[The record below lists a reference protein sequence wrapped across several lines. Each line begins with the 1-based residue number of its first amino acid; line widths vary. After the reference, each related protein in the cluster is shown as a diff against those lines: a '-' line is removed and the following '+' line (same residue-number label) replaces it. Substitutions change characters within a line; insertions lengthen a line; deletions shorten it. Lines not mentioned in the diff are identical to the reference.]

1 MGLPYRSTVY
11 ALSLITFSGAASAAL
26 LERKYEGEVYA
37 FYDDEADLTWLA
49 DANYALTS
57 GYVNN
62 SELGGVD
69 SDTGQMEWQAAKD
82 WAASLTIGG
91 KSDWRLPTTTQP
103 DSGCSLEDSNG
114 QDSGYGCTGSEM
126 GNLFYNVLGGEADT
140 SITTTHNAN
149 FDLFSNVQ
157 SSLYWSATVYAP
169 LTNRAWGINMGVGR
183 QGYYR
188 KTGSYYAWAVRSGD
202 VSASSAVPE
211 PTALSLIGIGA
222 VGLFAARSRRARATH
237 RTYG

>member
-91 KSDWRLPTTTQP
+91 KSDWRLPNTTQP
-103 DSGCSLEDSNG
+103 DASCDSHTG
-114 QDSGYGCTGSEM
+114 FLIGYNCIGSDM
-126 GNLFYNVLGGEADT
+126 GNLFYNVLGGEAGK

-157 SSLYWSATVYAP
+157 SLTYWSATDAP
-169 LTNRAWGINMGVGR
+169 VTNYAWGFNMDFGY
-183 QGYYR
+183 QGDVN
-188 KTGSYYAWAVRSGD
+188 KTTSHYAWAVRSGD
-202 VSASSAVPE
+202 VGASSAVPE
-211 PTALSLIGIGA
+211 PTALSLIGIGT